1 MIIGAGRAPGTG
13 GAPGAF
19 VTDPSTDRTRA
30 GEHHRMEARALWRRF
45 TTIWLKR
52 MPLTAGIVVAIV
64 VATMLTRTVRH
75 PLPAEA
81 LARWG
86 FGGQDLAAGHLW
98 RLATNPWFIL
108 HPSMF
113 LPVVAL
119 VLFFCGAAEWLA
131 GTRRTFAVATLS
143 HVTAS
148 VLTPLLLSALGSFGL
163 VQAALMVQ
171 TRDVGAS
178 NLAFGAAGLAV
189 VALPPLLRRWTAL
202 GIVTFLTLA
211 LFLSSRSW
219 DVEHAIAFVVGVGA
233 SLLLPRRHGSLPAA
247 IHRRPDRHQRP
258 ALVAM
263 IVAAVGIVDIL
274 SAAVRNPTA
283 PLERLETWLAVTA
296 GHPPRML
303 VLMSGLVL
311 LVLAPAI
318 SRRRRAAWG
327 AAVAL
332 QLGAFAL
339 HLPWS
344 AYRLETVLS
353 FALLVVLLSLAPD
366 FTAPSDVRSLRRGRG
381 LLVGV
386 LVVLPLVGGVLIG
399 LFRHAFTGTYTFD
412 IALRDIGAHLVFSG
426 YHALVPRTLAAR
438 AFLAAVPVVGWS
450 LIVVALTLIV
460 RGVSPRP
467 RSLTE
472 EEAARDLVM
481 RYGGNGTSYM
491 ALWPGNALAFDA
503 AHSSFAAYRVKA
515 DVAVVLGDPIGP
527 AEALPGLVRSFA
539 ATAAAHGWD
548 HLFYATSNDN
558 LDLYRE
564 AGYTLLQVGEEAVI
578 PLGDLSFTGKK
589 WQNIRTAANRA
600 TREGVT
606 FHFLEGGAIPP
617 ALRAQFDAISAEWE
631 AGRVLPAMEF
641 TLGRTG
647 DVDDPE
653 VYVAAAV
660 DAEGRV
666 LAFVDWLPVPA
677 KKGWV
682 IDLMRRREG
691 AMSGIMEYLIGMSL
705 LALQERGY
713 RQASLATA
721 PLADLDRDGAASPL
735 QRLLDLVY
743 HRFDAFYNFQSLFE
757 FKAKFQP
764 RWEPVYLAFRSEEE
778 LIRATRAIAIAHL
791 PDLNVATLARLVGKV
806 VAARVPPVASS

>member
-1 MIIGAGRAPGTG
+1 MDA
-13 GAPGAF
+13 
-19 VTDPSTDRTRA
+19 RTV
-30 GEHHRMEARALWRRF
+30 WRRF
-45 TTIWLKR
+45 ARTWLR
-52 MPLTAGIVVAIV
+52 RLPLTAGLVGAIV
-64 VATMLTRTVRH
+64 ATTLLTGAVRH
-75 PLPAEA
+75 PLPEA
-81 LARWG
+81 SLARWG
-86 FGGQDLAAGHLW
+86 FGGPDLAAGHLW
-98 RLATNPWFIL
+98 RLAFTPWFIL
-108 HPSMF
+108 RPSMF
-113 LPVVAL
+113 LPIVAL
-119 VLFFCGAAEWLA
+119 VLFSCGAAEWLA
-131 GTRRTFAVATLS
+131 GTRRTFFVASLS
-143 HVTAS
+143 HVVAN
-148 VLTPLLLSALGSFGL
+148 VLTPLLMAALGAFGL
-163 VQAALMVQ
+163 AQAASMAQ
-171 TRDVGAS
+171 MRDVGAS

-189 VALPPLLRRWTAL
+189 VAMPPLLRRWAAVAL
-202 GIVTFLTLA
+202 VTFLALA
-211 LFLSSRSW
+211 LFLSSHNW
-219 DVEHAIAFVVGVGA
+219 DVEHVIAFATGVGA
-233 SLLLPRRHGSLPAA
+233 SLALLRRRGSLPGAVR
-247 IHRRPDRHQRP
+247 RRPDRHQRP
-258 ALVAM
+258 ALVALV
-263 IVAAVGIVDIL
+263 VAAVGIVDIL

-318 SRRRRAAWG
+318 ARRRRAAWG

-344 AYRLETVLS
+344 AYRLETLLALV
-353 FALLVVLLSLAPD
+353 LLVMLLSMAPD
-366 FTAPSDVRSLRRGRG
+366 FTAPSDVRSLRRGRA
-381 LLVGV
+381 LLLGV
-386 LVVLPLVGGVLIG
+386 LVVLPLVGALLIG
-399 LFRHAFTGTYTFD
+399 LFRHAFSGAYTFD

-426 YHALVPRTLAAR
+426 YHALAPRTMAAHM
-438 AFLAAVPVVGWS
+438 FLAAVPVVGWT
-450 LIVVALTLIV
+450 LVVAALTLIV
-460 RGVSPRP
+460 RGVDPRP
-467 RSLTE
+467 RSRSDEQT
-472 EEAARDLVM
+472 ARDLVM
-481 RYGGNGTSYM
+481 RHGGNGTSYM
-491 ALWPGNALAFDA
+491 ALWPGNALAFDEHRTA
-503 AHSSFAAYRVKA
+503 FVAYRVKA
-515 DVAVVLGDPIGP
+515 DVAVALGDPIGP
-527 AEALPGLVRSFA
+527 REALPGLVRSFA
-539 ATAAAHGWD
+539 ATATAHGWD

-564 AGYTLLQVGEEAVI
+564 AGYTLLKVGEEAVI

-600 TREGVT
+600 AREGVT
-606 FHFLEGGAIPP
+606 FHFYEGGAIPP
-617 ALRAQFDAISAEWE
+617 SLRAQFDAISAEWE

-641 TLGRTG
+641 TLGRTS

-660 DAEGRV
+660 DADGQV

-677 KKGWV
+677 KQGWV

-691 AMSGIMEYLIGMSL
+691 AMGGIMEYLIGMSL

-764 RWEPVYLAFRSEEE
+764 RWEPVHLAFRSEEE
-778 LIRATRAIAIAHL
+778 LIRATRAIAGAHL
-791 PDLNVATLARLVGKV
+791 PDLNIATLARLVGRV
-806 VAARVPPVASS
+806 VAGRVTSLPPPPP